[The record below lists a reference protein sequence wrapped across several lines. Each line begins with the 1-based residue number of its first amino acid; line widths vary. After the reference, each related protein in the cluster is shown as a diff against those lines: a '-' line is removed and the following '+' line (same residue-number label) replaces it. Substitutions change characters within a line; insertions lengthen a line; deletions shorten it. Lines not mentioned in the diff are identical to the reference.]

1 MDSFTAKWEKNN
13 YIEAQKYQMTYPSI
27 ASAGLGYRKIIIL
40 LKDSQICN
48 AELFFSDE
56 ITSVLC
62 VPIKSLQKSS
72 QGMPDW
78 ICIVLGFRSGSI
90 QMYTTVSLLSYVS
103 FYIQLTLYQFDLV
116 NIIILIHFY

>member
-48 AELFFSDE
+48 A
-56 ITSVLC
+56 
-62 VPIKSLQKSS
+62 
-72 QGMPDW
+72 
-78 ICIVLGFRSGSI
+78 
-90 QMYTTVSLLSYVS
+90 
-103 FYIQLTLYQFDLV
+103 
-116 NIIILIHFY
+116 